1 LIIHRSR
8 EEEGFFHFAK
18 CRITMDHNI
27 RIRHLVVDRCEEV
40 KSEHVLQ
47 LGMLRSFSAFGS
59 ELDAS
64 FMSRFRLLTV
74 LNLWFIE
81 MNRLP
86 DSVTSLHNLRYLGI
100 RSTLIEEL
108 PKGLGKL

>member
-1 LIIHRSR
+1 
-8 EEEGFFHFAK
+8 
-18 CRITMDHNI
+18 
-27 RIRHLVVDRCEEV
+27 
-40 KSEHVLQ
+40 
-47 LGMLRSFSAFGS
+47 MLRSFSAFGS

-86 DSVTSLHNLRYLGI
+86 DSVTNLHNLWYLGI

-108 PKGLGKL
+108 PKGLGKLQKLQVLDAKLSMVQRLPSSVAKEGLAPPDSFNAWGN